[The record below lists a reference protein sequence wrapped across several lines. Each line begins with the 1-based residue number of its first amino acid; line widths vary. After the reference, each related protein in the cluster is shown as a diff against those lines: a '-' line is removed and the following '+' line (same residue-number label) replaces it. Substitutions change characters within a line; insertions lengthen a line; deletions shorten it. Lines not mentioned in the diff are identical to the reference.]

1 MLFNSFEFLIFFPVV
16 TILFF
21 LLPHKFRWFHLL
33 AASCIFYM
41 YLIPVY
47 ILILLFTIIID
58 YIAGIVIENATGPK
72 RKLFLIFS
80 LVANIGILAFF
91 KYYNF
96 FAENIN
102 LLFHAT
108 NTHANIKLLEIV
120 LPIGLSFH
128 TFQAMSY
135 TIEIYRGNQKAERHF
150 GIYSLYVMFYPQLV
164 AGPIER
170 PQNILHQFHEKKH
183 FSYDNFAEGMK
194 LIIWGFFKKI
204 VIADRLA
211 VIVNY
216 VYKNPTEYQGLPLV
230 IAVIF
235 FSFQLYLDFSG
246 YSDIAL
252 GTAKVMGY
260 DLMVNFNRPFSSKTI
275 TELWRRWHISLSTWF
290 NDYLFTPTITAL
302 RDWGKEAIAFGLLL
316 TFFLCGFWHG
326 AAWKFIVFGL
336 LQGIAIVY
344 EFYTRKKRKKLFSK
358 LPEKVNSSLSVLLT
372 FGYFAATCIFFRAK
386 DMREAMYILGH
397 LFTGWSHVFSVHG
410 IKNVVTL
417 LGGKDTYYGAFN
429 ILLDIGILVIFEW
442 LQRRMTNN
450 KVSSIVAGKPTFVRW
465 GFYCLMIV
473 LILAIGVYKDDSFIY
488 FQF

>member
-1 MLFNSFEFLIFFPVV
+1 
-16 TILFF
+16 
-21 LLPHKFRWFHLL
+21 
-33 AASCIFYM
+33 M

-72 RKLFLIFS
+72 RKLFLIISF
-80 LVANIGILAFF
+80 VANIGILAFF

-102 LLFHAT
+102 SLFHLT
-108 NTHANIKLLEIV
+108 NVKANITLLNIV

-135 TIEIYRGNQKAERHF
+135 TIEIYRGNQKAEKHF
-150 GIYSLYVMFYPQLV
+150 GIYALYVMFYPQLV

-170 PQNILHQFHEKKH
+170 PQNILHQFHEHKR
-183 FSYDNFAEGMK
+183 FNFDDCKEGLKM
-194 LIIWGFFKKI
+194 IVWGFFKKI

-211 VIVNY
+211 VIVNNIY
-216 VYKNPTEYQGLPLV
+216 HDPRHFQGLPLV
-230 IAVIF
+230 IAVVF
-235 FSFQLYLDFSG
+235 FSFQLYCDFSG

-260 DLMVNFNRPFSSKTI
+260 DLMANFNRPFSSKSI

-302 RDWGKEAIAFGLLL
+302 RDWGKSAVAFGVLL

-326 AAWKFIVFGL
+326 AAWKFVIFGL
-336 LQGIAIVY
+336 LQGIAIVF
-344 EFYTRKKRKKLFSK
+344 ELYTRKKRKKIFGK
-358 LPEKVNSSLSVLLT
+358 LPDRLNNNLSRLLT
-372 FGYFAATCIFFRAK
+372 FSYFACTCVFFRARDVK
-386 DMREAMYILGH
+386 EACYILLH
-397 LFTGWSHVFSVHG
+397 IFTGWGKVLSWSG
-410 IKNVVTL
+410 IKNMVTAI
-417 LGGKDTYYGAFN
+417 GDNDTFYGAFN
-429 ILLDIGILVIFEW
+429 LLIGILILVVFEQ
-442 LQRRMTNN
+442 LQRHIKDN
-450 KVSSIVAGKPTFVRW
+450 KVSTIVTGKPVFIRW
-465 GFYCLMIV
+465 SFYCLMIV
-473 LILAIGVYKDDSFIY
+473 FILALGVYKEDTFIY